1 MSTDVVKRA
10 VIREARPEDDKAIG
24 ELLVDAYVTQY
35 AKKLPEV
42 VYSEERKAFLRD
54 VAARRKVCTILVAD
68 VDGEVAGTVALYPPG
83 APGTEAWLP
92 RTADLRALATSVRYH
107 GQGLAQPLLAEAEAL
122 AKRWGVDAISLHV
135 RRGAMGVAR
144 MYQRRGYQRTPEGD
158 MDRLP
163 DVFLEAYLL
172 PLK

>member
-10 VIREARPEDDKAIG
+10 VIREARPDDDKVIG
-24 ELLVDAYVTQY
+24 DLLVEAYITQY

-42 VYSEERKAFLRD
+42 VYSEERKTFLRD
-54 VAARRKVCTILVAD
+54 VASKRKVCTLLVAE

-83 APGTEAWLP
+83 ASGSEAWLP
-92 RTADLRALATSVRYH
+92 RTADLRALATSVRFH
-107 GQGLAQPLLAEAEAL
+107 GQGLAQPLLAETEVL

-135 RRGAMGVAR
+135 RRGATGVAR
-144 MYQRRGYQRTPEGD
+144 MYERRGYQRAPEGD
-158 MDRLP
+158 IDRRP
-163 DVFLEAYLL
+163 DVYLDAYLL

>member
-24 ELLVDAYVTQY
+24 DLLVDAYMTQY

-54 VAARRKVCTILVAD
+54 VASRREVCTILVAEL
-68 VDGEVAGTVALYPPG
+68 DGEVAGTVALYPPG
-83 APGTEAWLP
+83 APGSEAWLP
-92 RTADLRALATSVRYH
+92 HTADLRALATSVRFH
-107 GQGLAQPLLAEAEAL
+107 GQGLAQPLLAETEVL
-122 AKRWGVDAISLHV
+122 AKRWGMDAISLHV
-135 RRGAMGVAR
+135 RRGATGVAR
-144 MYQRRGYQRTPEGD
+144 MYQGRGYQRTPAGD
-158 MDRLP
+158 LERP
-163 DVFLEAYLL
+163 EVFLEAFVL